1 MPFYNPPMEKSSQ
14 ALQELTP
21 IAQLGMAF
29 HFTSDDLRA
38 NREGKLTLRQR
49 RKLVAQFW
57 STVLV
62 GLLLLL
68 GPSVVGLI
76 LVAWGTDQSFGDTLT
91 DSAALAG
98 YLTGLIALSFYV
110 AINFKSLLLPF
121 DVLRGRVLALSGPVK
136 RHGLYLQVRHTHL
149 LMEEAVLDLI
159 QDGLHYTF
167 YVLPHSRKI
176 LSVEFSE

>member
-1 MPFYNPPMEKSSQ
+1 MQKSPQ
-14 ALQELTP
+14 TLQELTP
-21 IAQLGMAF
+21 TAQLGMAF

-38 NREGKLTLRQR
+38 NREGTLTRRQR
-49 RKLVAQFW
+49 RKLMGQFW
-57 STVLV
+57 STLMI

-76 LVAWGTDQSFGDTLT
+76 LVAWGTESSFRNILT
-91 DSAALAG
+91 HSAALAG
-98 YLTGLIALSFYV
+98 YLTGVIALAFYV

-121 DVLRGRVLALSGPVK
+121 DLLRGRVLALSGPVN
-136 RHGLYLQVRHTHL
+136 RHGLYLHVRGTRL
-149 LMEEAVLDLI
+149 LMESTVLDLI

-167 YVLPHSRKI
+167 YVLPRSRKI